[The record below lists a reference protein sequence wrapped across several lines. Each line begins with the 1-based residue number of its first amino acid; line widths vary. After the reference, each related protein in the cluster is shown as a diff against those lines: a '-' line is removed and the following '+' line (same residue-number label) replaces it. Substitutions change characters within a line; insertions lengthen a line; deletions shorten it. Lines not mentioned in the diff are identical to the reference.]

1 LECNNQK
8 LAWNEF
14 REPVKIREYMA
25 YGLPVVSKEG
35 HALVEEIRREGV
47 GMIVRNLAEFIDAL
61 KFILSDET
69 VYLTM
74 RQKALA
80 LAERTDK
87 EAVLRAIFERLGLL
101 NGD

>member
-1 LECNNQK
+1 
-8 LAWNEF
+8 
-14 REPVKIREYMA
+14 MA

-101 NGD
+101 NDD